1 LGEWIAVVEDPRVD
15 RTKSHDLQDILVLS
29 VLAVLC
35 GADGWEDIELFA
47 KIRFS
52 WFKKFIKIRNGV
64 PSHDTISRV
73 FRVIRPDAFKETFL
87 AWVSGLNFGSD
98 GLNVIA
104 IDGKSLRRSHD
115 KKTFKSMLHSVAVWS
130 VENRVVVGCHGKE
143 CSEIRYYPSS
153 CD

>member
-1 LGEWIAVVEDPRVD
+1 MLASKDIKNGSLSLTGVHGMVAKLSLVECMAMVEDPRVD
-15 RTKSHDLQDILVLS
+15 RTKAHDLQDILVLS

-87 AWVSGLNFGSD
+87 AWLESR
-98 GLNVIA
+98 
-104 IDGKSLRRSHD
+104 KQ
-115 KKTFKSMLHSVAVWS
+115 T
-130 VENRVVVGCHGKE
+130 
-143 CSEIRYYPSS
+143 
-153 CD
+153 